1 MSNQPFISIIII
13 TMNHEKFIE
22 QACLSAI
29 SQTYSNYEII
39 LLDNASKDRTF
50 EIAENVLS
58 HSKIRYKLIQNSESF
73 GISKNINILVSHAS
87 GEYISILSGDDWY
100 TEDNLI
106 EKINFLTKNSAD
118 IILTD
123 GYKYY
128 QDEDKTTDVYT
139 LKEKNYIIQNLSNFF
154 HENVSENKTANV
166 GTFVKKELLTEFP
179 FDENINTEDWDM
191 NLRLTSKGFKVGF
204 IDKKLF
210 YYRIL
215 STSLSRNWKLM
226 KGSYEKVTN
235 KYIDYIKADK
245 ELYKKYQLKLI
256 HFKYEIL
263 ISDTQS
269 EHEKEVLK
277 LEWKKEK
284 YKIKYSN
291 PILFFKLLL
300 LKNK

>member
-1 MSNQPFISIIII
+1 MNNPPLVSLIII

-29 SQTYSNYEII
+29 SQTYPNYEII

-50 EIAENVLS
+50 DNAERALS
-58 HSKIRYKLIQNSESF
+58 TFDKHYKIIRNTESF
-73 GISKNINILVSHAS
+73 GVAKNINTAISNAS
-87 GEYISILSGDDWY
+87 GEYISILSGDDWF
-100 TEDNLI
+100 TEDHLSEKVSYI
-106 EKINFLTKNSAD
+106 ERNPVDF
-118 IILTD
+118 ILSD

-128 QDEDKTTDVYT
+128 QSDDKMTDAYT
-139 LKEKNYIIQNLSNFF
+139 PKEKKQVIDSLNNFF

-166 GTFVKKELLTEFP
+166 GTFVKRELLVKYP

-191 NLRLTSKGFKVGF
+191 NLRLTSKGYKIGF

-226 KGSYEKVTN
+226 KDSYEKVTH
-235 KYIDYIKADK
+235 KYLNYIKADK

-263 ISDTQS
+263 LS
-269 EHEKEVLK
+269 ETDSESEKKRLQT
-277 LEWKKEK
+277 EWKKEK
-284 YKIKYSN
+284 YRIKYKN
-291 PILFFKLLL
+291 PVLFFKLLM
-300 LKNK
+300 LKK

>member
-1 MSNQPFISIIII
+1 MNNPPLVSLIII

-29 SQTYSNYEII
+29 SQSYPNYEII
-39 LLDNASKDRTF
+39 LLDNASKDKTF
-50 EIAENVLS
+50 ENAEKVLS
-58 HSKIRYKLIQNSESF
+58 KFDRHYKMIRNTESF
-73 GISKNINILVSHAS
+73 GVAKNINIAVSHAS
-87 GEYISILSGDDWY
+87 GEYVSLLSGDDWL
-100 TEDNLI
+100 TEDHLA
-106 EKINFLTKNSAD
+106 EKVSYIQKNPVD
-118 IILTD
+118 FILSD

-128 QDEDKTTDVYT
+128 QSEDKMTDAYSP
-139 LKEKNYIIQNLSNFF
+139 KEKKQIIDTLDRFF

-166 GTFVKKELLTEFP
+166 GTFVKKELLVKYP

-191 NLRLTSKGFKVGF
+191 NLRLTSKGYKIGF

-226 KGSYEKVTN
+226 KDSYEKVTH
-235 KYIDYIKADK
+235 KYLDYIKADR

-263 ISDTQS
+263 LS
-269 EHEKEVLK
+269 ETDSESEKERLRI
-277 LEWKKEK
+277 EWKKEK
-284 YKIKYSN
+284 YKVKYKN
-291 PILFFKLLL
+291 PVLFFKLLM
-300 LKNK
+300 LK

>member
-1 MSNQPFISIIII
+1 MNNPPLVSLIII

-29 SQTYSNYEII
+29 SQSYPNYEII
-39 LLDNASKDRTF
+39 LLDNASKDKTF
-50 EIAENVLS
+50 ENAEKVLS
-58 HSKIRYKLIQNSESF
+58 KFDRPYKMIRNTESF
-73 GISKNINILVSHAS
+73 GVAKNINIAVSHAS
-87 GEYISILSGDDWY
+87 GEYVSLLSGDDWL
-100 TEDNLI
+100 TEDHLT
-106 EKINFLTKNSAD
+106 EKVSYIQKNPVD
-118 IILTD
+118 FILSD

-128 QDEDKTTDVYT
+128 QSEDKMTDAYSP
-139 LKEKNYIIQNLSNFF
+139 KEKKQIIDTLDRFF

-166 GTFVKKELLTEFP
+166 GTFVKKELLVKYP

-191 NLRLTSKGFKVGF
+191 NLRLTSKGYKIGF

-226 KGSYEKVTN
+226 KDSYEKVTH
-235 KYIDYIKADK
+235 KYLDYIKADK

-263 ISDTQS
+263 LS
-269 EHEKEVLK
+269 ETDSESEKERLRT
-277 LEWKKEK
+277 EWKKEK
-284 YKIKYSN
+284 YKVKYKN
-291 PILFFKLLL
+291 PVLFFKLLM
-300 LKNK
+300 LK

>member
-1 MSNQPFISIIII
+1 MNNPPLVSLIII

-29 SQTYSNYEII
+29 SQTYPNYEII
-39 LLDNASKDRTF
+39 LLDNASKDKTF
-50 EIAENVLS
+50 HNAEQALS
-58 HSKIRYKLIQNSESF
+58 TFDKPYKTIRNTESF
-73 GISKNINILVSHAS
+73 GVAKNINTAISHAS
-87 GEYISILSGDDWY
+87 GEYISILSGDDWF
-100 TEDNLI
+100 TEDHLAEKVSYI
-106 EKINFLTKNSAD
+106 EKNPVDF
-118 IILTD
+118 ILSD

-128 QDEDKTTDVYT
+128 QSEEKMTDAYT
-139 LKEKNYIIQNLSNFF
+139 PKEKKQIIDTLNNFF

-166 GTFVKKELLTEFP
+166 GTFAKRNLLVEYP

-191 NLRLTSKGFKVGF
+191 NLRLTSKGYKIGF

-226 KGSYEKVTN
+226 KDSYEKVTH
-235 KYIDYIKADK
+235 KYIDYIKADQK
-245 ELYKKYQLKLI
+245 LYKKYRLKLI

-263 ISDTQS
+263 LS
-269 EHEKEVLK
+269 ETDSEAEKERLQT
-277 LEWKKEK
+277 EWKKEK
-284 YKIKYSN
+284 YRIKYKN
-291 PILFFKLLL
+291 PVLFFKLLM

>member
-1 MSNQPFISIIII
+1 MNNPPLVSLIII

-29 SQTYSNYEII
+29 SQSYPNYEII
-39 LLDNASKDRTF
+39 LLDNASKDKTF
-50 EIAENVLS
+50 ENAEKVLS
-58 HSKIRYKLIQNSESF
+58 KFDRTYKMIRNTESF
-73 GISKNINILVSHAS
+73 GVAKNINIAVSHAS
-87 GEYISILSGDDWY
+87 GEYVSLLSGDDWL
-100 TEDNLI
+100 TEDHLA
-106 EKINFLTKNSAD
+106 EKVSYIQKNPVD
-118 IILTD
+118 FILSD

-128 QDEDKTTDVYT
+128 QSEDKMTDAYSP
-139 LKEKNYIIQNLSNFF
+139 KEKKQIIDTLDRFF

-166 GTFVKKELLTEFP
+166 GTFVKKELLVKYP

-191 NLRLTSKGFKVGF
+191 NLKLTSKGYKIGF

-226 KGSYEKVTN
+226 KDSYEKVTH
-235 KYIDYIKADK
+235 KYLDYIKADK

-263 ISDTQS
+263 LS
-269 EHEKEVLK
+269 ETDSESEKERLRT
-277 LEWKKEK
+277 EWKKEK
-284 YKIKYSN
+284 YKVKYKN
-291 PILFFKLLL
+291 PVLFFKLLM
-300 LKNK
+300 LK

>member
-1 MSNQPFISIIII
+1 MNNPPLVSLIII

-29 SQTYSNYEII
+29 SQSYPNYEII
-39 LLDNASKDRTF
+39 LLDNASKDKTF
-50 EIAENVLS
+50 ENAEKVLS
-58 HSKIRYKLIQNSESF
+58 KFDRHYKMIRNTESF
-73 GISKNINILVSHAS
+73 GVAKNINIAVSHAS
-87 GEYISILSGDDWY
+87 GEYVSLLSGDDWL
-100 TEDNLI
+100 TEDHLA
-106 EKINFLTKNSAD
+106 EKVSYIQKNPVD
-118 IILTD
+118 FILSD

-128 QDEDKTTDVYT
+128 QSEDKMTDAYSP
-139 LKEKNYIIQNLSNFF
+139 KEKKQIIDTLDRFF

-166 GTFVKKELLTEFP
+166 GTFVKKELLVKYP

-191 NLRLTSKGFKVGF
+191 NLRLTSKGYKIGF

-226 KGSYEKVTN
+226 KDSYEKVTH
-235 KYIDYIKADK
+235 KYLDYIKADK

-263 ISDTQS
+263 LS
-269 EHEKEVLK
+269 EKDSESEKERLRI
-277 LEWKKEK
+277 EWKKEK
-284 YKIKYSN
+284 YKVKYKN
-291 PILFFKLLL
+291 PVLFFKLLM
-300 LKNK
+300 LK